1 LTEYLAQWATGLSS
15 RHFQVVLALGAV
27 LAVAC
32 LVGMVSRLRRLGVV
46 ENTATSRL
54 RSAAQGY
61 VELEGRA
68 CLLPGEPI
76 RAPLSGRRCA
86 WWAFR
91 VDARGEIGADSRS
104 SAWEVMDR
112 ERSEAIFCL
121 DDDTG
126 RCIVDP
132 DGAEVLGASAR
143 TWYGN
148 SRRPA
153 PHEVPERWG
162 LNKRYRYTEWRIDE
176 DAPLYAAGYL
186 LSPPQAE
193 SLGMQEEVAELLR
206 AWKRHRESLV
216 QRFDRDG
223 NGEIDLAEWE
233 LARRQA
239 WREVE
244 AGRRD
249 AVMPPGISVLA
260 RPADGRPFVLAAGGQ
275 QDLRR
280 RWRGQLAA
288 CALGFVALAAAVAW
302 LAAARGGGWQ

>member
-1 LTEYLAQWATGLSS
+1 MSEHLAQWAMGLSS
-15 RHFQVVLALGAV
+15 RHVPLMLGLGAALAL
-27 LAVAC
+27 AC
-32 LVGMVSRLRRLGVV
+32 LVGLVSRLRRLGMV

-91 VDARGEIGADSRS
+91 VDARGEIGGDSRS

-148 SRRPA
+148 SRRPSA
-153 PHEVPERWG
+153 HDVPERWG

-176 DAPLYAAGYL
+176 DTPLYAAGYL
-186 LSPPQAE
+186 LSPPGAE
-193 SLGMQEEVAELLR
+193 AQGVEEEAADLLR
-206 AWKRHRESLV
+206 AWKRHRESLL

-223 NGEIDLAEWE
+223 DGDIDLGEWE
-233 LARRQA
+233 LARQQA
-239 WREVE
+239 RREAE

-249 AVMPPGISVLA
+249 AAMPARISVLA

-280 RWRGQLAA
+280 RWRRQLAG
-288 CALGFVALAAAVAW
+288 CALGFVALAAAMAW
-302 LAAARGGGWQ
+302 LVALRGGV